1 MRSGS
6 PAAPAPAQQYS
17 DRVHAGLIWL
27 SVRHFGEGLLIEVF
41 DTDANPPVLTDAAED
56 AENGRGLLLVDAL
69 SREWSYFFPPVRRQG
84 RLLLHRDTSCRS
96 DDQQAPGPC
105 GTGYGT
111 GRAMIGRRR

>member
-1 MRSGS
+1 M
-6 PAAPAPAQQYS
+6 
-17 DRVHAGLIWL
+17 IWL

-69 SREWSYFFPPVRRQG
+69 SKEWSYFFP
-84 RLLLHRDTSCRS
+84 SCGGKVVYCFIEIPYAAC
-96 DDQQAPGPC
+96 DYQQAPGPC

-111 GRAMIGRRR
+111 GRAMDGTKEN